1 MKHEPEK
8 KKLKEE
14 DIVVIKTVEE
24 NRGKWKIGIVPQLFK
39 GQDDVKTS
47 SPSCRKELL
56 RATHSVLIPTGI
68 GRRCKSS
75 KKQQKYR

>member
-47 SPSCRKELL
+47 SPSCRKV
-56 RATHSVLIPTGI
+56 T
-68 GRRCKSS
+68 
-75 KKQQKYR
+75 